1 VMTPKTTAMT
11 TLSFPA
17 RRAIILPALIAAGL
31 VSSLLACG
39 TPVAPQE
46 LMDARTAYA
55 EAAKGP
61 AADLA
66 PAQLDTA
73 KTSLDA
79 AQKSFDSNGPT
90 QKTKD
95 LAYVAERRAEI
106 AAAEGGREKA
116 ERKRAAADKDFKSTE
131 IEGLEKTKEQ
141 LEAERRAREA
151 ANNDVTKTKA
161 ELATE
166 KAARAEAE
174 KRAAAA
180 LASLQEIAKVKEESR
195 GVVITLSGS
204 VLFATGKSDLLPI
217 AQDKLN
223 QVAKALN
230 DQGFKAI
237 VVQGYTDSRGNA
249 AENDKLSLKRAQSV
263 RDYLTTQSIPP
274 DKITAE
280 GLGANK
286 PVAPND
292 TAEGRAENR
301 RVEIVVTPDKG

>member
-1 VMTPKTTAMT
+1 MMPRTTMTV
-11 TLSFPA
+11 SFSA
-17 RRAIILPALIAAGL
+17 LRAGTPTLIAAGL
-31 VSSLLACG
+31 CALLAACG
-39 TPVAPQE
+39 TAAVPQE
-46 LMDARTAYA
+46 LLDACAAYA

-73 KTSLDA
+73 KTSLDG
-79 AQKSFDSNGPT
+79 AQRSFDDDGPS

-95 LAYVAERRAEI
+95 LAYVAQRRAEL

-116 ERKRAAADKDFKSTE
+116 ERKRSAADKDFKNTQ

-141 LEAERRAREA
+141 LEAERKAREA
-151 ANNDVTKTKA
+151 SSNEVTKTKA

-174 KRAAAA
+174 RKAAAA
-180 LASLQEIAKVKEESR
+180 LASLTEIAKVKEESR

-217 AQDKLN
+217 AKDKLD
-223 QVAKALN
+223 QVAKALT

-237 VVQGYTDSRGNA
+237 VVQGYTDSVGSA
-249 AENDKLSLKRAQSV
+249 ADNDRLSLKRAQSV
-263 RDYLTTQSIPP
+263 RDYLVTRGVPSEKATS
-274 DKITAE
+274 E
-280 GLGANK
+280 GLGSSK
-286 PVAPND
+286 PVADNK
-292 TAEGRAENR
+292 TADGRAENR
-301 RVEIVVTPDKG
+301 RVEIVVTPDK

>member
-1 VMTPKTTAMT
+1 VMARKTTAMT
-11 TLSFPA
+11 TLSFPVL
-17 RRAIILPALIAAGL
+17 RALVPTLVAATFAGALAAC
-31 VSSLLACG
+31 A

-73 KTSLDA
+73 KTSLDT
-79 AQKSFDSNGPT
+79 AQKSFDSDGPT

-141 LEAERRAREA
+141 LDAERRAREA

-180 LASLQEIAKVKEESR
+180 LASLQEIAKVKEEAR

-223 QVAKALN
+223 QVAKALT

-249 AENDKLSLKRAQSV
+249 ADNDKLSLKRAQSV
-263 RDYLTTQSIPP
+263 RDYLTTQNIPP

-292 TAEGRAENR
+292 TADGRAENR

>member
-1 VMTPKTTAMT
+1 MTK
-11 TLSFPA
+11 SF
-17 RRAIILPALIAAGL
+17 
-31 VSSLLACG
+31 SSLAALYVLAGALAACG
-39 TPVAPQE
+39 KAEAPQE

-61 AADLA
+61 ATDLA

-73 KTSLDA
+73 KTSLDT
-79 AQKSFDSNGPT
+79 AQKSFDDDGPS

-95 LAYVAERRAEI
+95 LAYIAERRAEI

-116 ERKRAAADKDFKSTE
+116 ERKRAASDKDFKNTQM
-131 IEGLEKTKEQ
+131 EGLEKTKEQ
-141 LEAERRAREA
+141 LEAEKRAREA
-151 ANNDVTKTKA
+151 ANQDVNKTKA
-161 ELATE
+161 ELAAE

-180 LASLQEIAKVKEESR
+180 MASLQEIAKVKEEAR

-204 VLFATGKSDLLPI
+204 VLFPTGKSDILPI
-217 AQDKLN
+217 AKEKLD
-223 QVAKALN
+223 QVAKALK

-249 AENDKLSLKRAQSV
+249 TDNQTLSLKRAQSV
-263 RDYLTTQSIPP
+263 RDYLVTQGIPS
-274 DKITAE
+274 DKITAD
-280 GLGANK
+280 GLGSSK

-292 TAEGRAENR
+292 SADGRAENR
-301 RVEIVVTPDKG
+301 RVEIVVTPADK

>member
-1 VMTPKTTAMT
+1 VKVRMTRSMMT
-11 TLSFPA
+11 HSFSA
-17 RRAIILPALIAAGL
+17 LRRVAPSLFALGL
-31 VSSLLACG
+31 GSLVACA

-55 EAAKGP
+55 EASKGP

-79 AQKSFDSNGPT
+79 AQKSFDSDGPS

-95 LAYVAERRAEI
+95 LSYVAERRAEI

-116 ERKRAAADKDFKSTE
+116 ERNRAAADKDFKSTQ

-141 LEAERRAREA
+141 LDAERRAREA
-151 ANNDVTKTKA
+151 ANQDVTKTKA

-166 KAARAEAE
+166 KAARADAE
-174 KRAAAA
+174 KRAATA

-217 AQDKLN
+217 AKEKLD
-223 QVAKALN
+223 QVAKALVG
-230 DQGFKAI
+230 QGFKAI

-249 AENDKLSLKRAQSV
+249 TDNQTLSLKRAQSV
-263 RDYLTTQSIPP
+263 RDYLTTQSIPS

-280 GLGANK
+280 GLGPSK

-292 TAEGRAENR
+292 TADGRAENR

>member
-1 VMTPKTTAMT
+1 MLTTHSA
-11 TLSFPA
+11 FGA
-17 RRAIILPALIAAGL
+17 FVALGALGL
-31 VSSLLACG
+31 SSLLACG
-39 TPVAPQE
+39 TAVAPQE

-61 AADLA
+61 ATELA

-73 KTSLDA
+73 KTSLDT
-79 AQKSFDSNGPT
+79 AQKSFDDDGPS

-106 AAAEGGREKA
+106 AAAEGAREKA
-116 ERKRAAADKDFKSTE
+116 ERKRAAADKDFKSTQ

-151 ANNDVTKTKA
+151 ATQDASKTKE

-180 LASLQEIAKVKEESR
+180 MASLQEIAKVKEESR

-217 AQDKLN
+217 AKEKLD
-223 QVAKALN
+223 QVAKALVS
-230 DQGFKAI
+230 QGFKAI
-237 VVQGYTDSRGNA
+237 VVQGYTDSRGSA
-249 AENDKLSLKRAQSV
+249 ADNQTLSLKRAQSV
-263 RDYLTTQSIPP
+263 RDYLTTQQIAPE
-274 DKITAE
+274 KITAE
-280 GLGANK
+280 GQGASK
-286 PVAPND
+286 PVASND
-292 TAEGRAENR
+292 TADGRAENR

>member
-1 VMTPKTTAMT
+1 VMVRKMT
-11 TLSFPA
+11 THSLSA
-17 RRAIILPALIAAGL
+17 LRAAVPALFAAGL
-31 VSSLLACG
+31 LASTAACG
-39 TPVAPQE
+39 AAAVPQE
-46 LMDARTAYA
+46 LLDARAAYA
-55 EAAKGP
+55 DAAKGP

-73 KTSLDA
+73 KTSLDT
-79 AQKSFDSNGPT
+79 AQKSFDSDGPT

-95 LAYVAERRAEI
+95 LSYVAERRAEI

-180 LASLQEIAKVKEESR
+180 MARLHEIAKVKEEAR

-217 AQDKLN
+217 AKEKLD
-223 QVAKALN
+223 QVAKAVV

-249 AENDKLSLKRAQSV
+249 GDNQTLSLKRAQSV
-263 RDYLTTQSIPP
+263 REYLVTQNIPP
-274 DKITAE
+274 DKITAD
-280 GLGANK
+280 GLGASK

-292 TAEGRAENR
+292 TADGRAENR

>member
-1 VMTPKTTAMT
+1 MTRSMMT
-11 TLSFPA
+11 HSFS
-17 RRAIILPALIAAGL
+17 ALRIVAPSLFALGL
-31 VSSLLACG
+31 ASLVACA

-55 EAAKGP
+55 EASKGP

-79 AQKSFDSNGPT
+79 AQKSFDSDGPS

-95 LAYVAERRAEI
+95 LSYVAERRAEI

-116 ERKRAAADKDFKSTE
+116 ERKRAEADKDFKSTQ

-151 ANNDVTKTKA
+151 ANQDVTKTKA

-180 LASLQEIAKVKEESR
+180 LASLQEIAKVKEEAR

-217 AQDKLN
+217 AKEKLD
-223 QVAKALN
+223 QVAKALVG
-230 DQGFKAI
+230 QGFKAI

-249 AENDKLSLKRAQSV
+249 TDNQTLSLKRAQSV
-263 RDYLTTQSIPP
+263 RDYLTTQSIPA

-280 GLGANK
+280 GLGASK

-292 TAEGRAENR
+292 TADGRAENR

>member
-1 VMTPKTTAMT
+1 MMTPKTTAMT
-11 TLSFPA
+11 ILSFPA
-17 RRAIILPALIAAGL
+17 RRVTLPALIAAGL
-31 VSSLLACG
+31 VSSLVACG

-73 KTSLDA
+73 KTSLDV
-79 AQKSFDSNGPT
+79 AQKSFDSDGPT

-141 LEAERRAREA
+141 LDAERRAREA

-217 AQDKLN
+217 AQEKLN
-223 QVAKALN
+223 QVAKALT

-249 AENDKLSLKRAQSV
+249 TENDKLSLKRAQSV